1 MSVKIPVL
9 ISLAFVFLVFGLF
22 MMVTAYYQEQPGVFL
37 ALFFSSSFIIL
48 ISGALIFGLIWG
60 ALGSKKEKD

>member
-1 MSVKIPVL
+1 MSVKILVL

-22 MMVTAYYQEQPGVFL
+22 MMVTAYYQDQPSVFL

-60 ALGSKKEKD
+60 ALDSKKEKD